1 MQVRS
6 RHFLSSKDI
15 RNLKQEI
22 LKTYPQLNSVLDL
35 KNSRVEV
42 ITLTCN
48 IKLYIVNNRVDW
60 IIVDDKLIPSISMLN
75 RGLEIPSI
83 TVDMGAVPFIIKG
96 ADVMIP
102 GIVAYSDS
110 ISKGDIVRI
119 IDEKHG
125 KTIAVGEV
133 LISREGFK
141 TGGKGKAVRILHYV
155 GDKIWGLTSLLN
167 VNNS

>member
-35 KNSRVEV
+35 KNSRIEV

-48 IKLYIVNNRVDW
+48 VKLYVVNNRVEL
-60 IIVDDKLIPSISMLN
+60 ITVDDKLIPSISLLN
-75 RGLEIPSI
+75 RGLDIPSI

-96 ADVMIP
+96 ADVMLP
-102 GIVAYSDS
+102 GIVACSDRV
-110 ISKGDIVRI
+110 SKGSIVKI

-125 KTIAVGEV
+125 KAIAVGEA
-133 LISREGFK
+133 LIPLEDFK
-141 TGGKGKAVRILHYV
+141 TGGKGRAVRILHYV
-155 GDKIWGLTSLLN
+155 GDKIWGLTLSLNL
-167 VNNS
+167 NNS